1 MITRKDVAE
10 RANVSVTIVSRVLN
24 NSGYVAK
31 EKREAVRRAV
41 KELKYQP
48 NPVAVSLKKNRTRQ
62 ILFYVN
68 DLSNYFYM
76 ELYQGMMAYALK
88 KDYLIVMSG
97 ELNPSQIGRIMI
109 DGMILPNEFYSADA
123 FTEEF
128 YIPVVVA
135 SHGTQINHKFTNV
148 DANTAVA
155 MQKAIT
161 YLRSKGHIR
170 IAYAA
175 KFRTD
180 YSDPRHQTFRELMS
194 CVYGDRVMHYI
205 MGRKEEE
212 LEEGVINYFESGRHA
227 ARYYIDQKI
236 DATAIISFNDDT
248 AIGLMSE
255 FYRHGIRVP
264 DAVSVIGIDGQME
277 GMYSSPPLTSVSLNP
292 YEQGRKCAEI
302 LIRQIEMKKNQKDY
316 TEQPQIIDIPIELI
330 ERSSVIDINQQSL
343 MSQTHQVSVS

>member
-10 RANVSVTIVSRVLN
+10 KANVSVTIVSRVLN

-31 EKREAVRRAV
+31 EKREAVIRAA
-41 KELKYQP
+41 KELNYQP

-62 ILFYVN
+62 ILFYVS

-76 ELYQGMMAYALK
+76 ELYQGMMAYALT

-109 DGMILPNEFYSADA
+109 DGMILPNEFYSTDA
-123 FTEEF
+123 FTQAF
-128 YIPVVVA
+128 HVPVVVA
-135 SHGTQINHKFTNV
+135 SHGKQTNPKFTNV
-148 DANTAVA
+148 DADTAVA
-155 MQKAIT
+155 MAKAID
-161 YLRSKGHIR
+161 YLRSKGHTR

-180 YSDPRHQTFRELMS
+180 YSDARHQAFCKLMS
-194 CVYGDRVMHYI
+194 PFYDGHVMSYV

-212 LEEGVINYFESGRHA
+212 LETGVINYFESGRHA
-227 ARYYIDQKI
+227 ARFFIDQKV
-236 DATAIISFNDDT
+236 DATAIISFNDDV

-255 FYRHGIRVP
+255 FYRHGIYVP
-264 DAVSVIGIDGQME
+264 DDVSVIGIDGQLE

-302 LIRQIEMKKNQKDY
+302 LIQQIEMKRSQ
-316 TEQPQIIDIPIELI
+316 QPYDHKPQTFEVSIELI
-330 ERSSVIDINQQSL
+330 ERSSVKDI
-343 MSQTHQVSVS
+343 